1 MCVCVL
7 LSHSVVSNSLQPYG
21 LQPTRLHCPWDFPGK
36 NTGVDCHF
44 LLQGIFPTQES
55 NPRLLCLLRWQPDSL
70 PCGIKNCSKNNE
82 FFFFRKNSI
91 KKNNKNQ
98 LQSRDNSVYILSHL
112 FSILKICI
120 CMYRIMLCIVYC
132 ICTCLCICVCVYV
145 LHINGKRWVDFS
157 IKYI

>member
-1 MCVCVL
+1 VCVCVCVL

-55 NPRLLCLLRWQPDSL
+55 NPRLLVSPALAARFFT
-70 PCGIKNCSKNNE
+70 IVASKTVLKIMN
-82 FFFFRKNSI
+82 FLFRKNST

-98 LQSRDNSVYILSHL
+98 LQSRHNSVYILSHL
-112 FSILKICI
+112 FSILKICT
-120 CMYRIMLCIVYC
+120 CMYRIMLCVVYC
-132 ICTCLCICVCVYV
+132 ICICVCVYV

-157 IKYI
+157 IKYT